1 LAVLAILFILW
12 PLAEIF
18 VAVEVARAIG
28 VLWTVLLLLAGW
40 PLGAWAL
47 RSEGRAAWR
56 RLSEAVALG
65 RPPGR
70 EVLDGALVL
79 AGGALLMVPGFVTD
93 VIGLILLLAPSR
105 ALMRGV
111 LVRNLQSRVVRRA
124 TGANRGRERDDV
136 DSTASDVGQPRLRP

>member
-18 VAVEVARAIG
+18 VALEVARAIG